1 MTPGLTIDRF
11 AGLAGRL
18 AACLRKDRRLVLRM
32 MAWRIALPLLRRAVP
47 VRTLVGWM
55 SPKRSIAAG
64 DTARQQRVDAIRYFI
79 GYGGRVLVST
89 NCLERSLMLYRFLA
103 EAGAAPRLVL
113 GVTREDARVEGHAWV
128 ELDGEPLGDT
138 TTGRFVPV
146 MLFEAGTTVRSLR
159 EQCEHA

>member
-1 MTPGLTIDRF
+1 MTPGPAVDRF
-11 AGLAGRL
+11 ARL
-18 AACLRKDRRLVLRM
+18 AARLSACFRKDRRLVLRM
-32 MAWRIALPLLRRAVP
+32 MAWRMALPLLRRTVP
-47 VRTLVGWM
+47 VRALVGWM
-55 SPKRSIAAG
+55 SPRRPIGLSDAA
-64 DTARQQRVDAIRYFI
+64 RRQRVDAIRYFI
-79 GYGGRVLVST
+79 AQGGRLVVST

-138 TTGRFVPV
+138 TTGKFVPV
-146 MLFEAGTTVRSLR
+146 MLFEAGTAVRSLR